1 MTTASY
7 MRMSRLYAPTLRE
20 DPQEADITSLRY
32 LLRAGCIR
40 KTAAGLYSYLPLA
53 WRSLLKIERIV
64 REEMDGIGAQE
75 VQLPILTPAELWHQS
90 GRWDDYGPELMRI
103 CDRHER
109 EFCLGPTHEETFT
122 DLVRNELRSYKQL
135 PVTLY
140 QIQDKFR
147 DEMRPRFGL
156 LRGREFIMKDA
167 YSFHADR
174 ESLQETY
181 DDMRGAY
188 GRVCERCGL
197 DYRAVEADSGQ
208 IGGKVTVEFLAL
220 ADTGEAELVYCDCGY
235 AADVEAAE
243 AKPQITVC
251 HAGEC
256 DKVATPNCGTIAEVA
271 AFFGVPEN
279 ETVKAFAVVDGDG
292 AGWVLFVP
300 GDHEVNEVALD
311 NRFGSWH
318 MMTDEELQSFG
329 LVKGYIGPKG
339 LSPKVVVLADES
351 LREQPRWICGA
362 NEEGYHYMAAEMG
375 TDFPEPAFAAIAAAK
390 EGDLCPV
397 CGKPLHAARGIEVSQ
412 VFQLG
417 TKYSEAMGATF
428 ADENGEEQPFLMGC
442 YGIGVS
448 RTLAAVV
455 EQHNDESGI
464 VWPVSIAPYE
474 VAVIPLSVGDDLLQP
489 LAERVAEELTA
500 LGVEVV
506 LDDRDERAGV
516 KFADND
522 LMGFPY
528 QVVVGKKSAAEGN
541 VELKVRATGERTVVA
556 ADVVAQMLAE
566 AIKAERK

>member
-1 MTTASY
+1 MSTASY

-20 DPQEADITSLRY
+20 DPQEADIVSLRL

-53 WRSLLKIERIV
+53 WRALQKIERVV

-90 GRWDDYGPELMRI
+90 NRWDAYGPELMRI
-103 CDRHER
+103 ADRHDR

-167 YSFHADR
+167 YSFHSSL

-188 GRVCERCGL
+188 GRVCERCGI

-208 IGGKVTVEFLAL
+208 IGGKVTVEFMAL
-220 ADTGEAELVYCDCGY
+220 ADSGEADLVYCDCGY

-243 AKPQITVC
+243 AQCATTVC
-251 HAGEC
+251 GATSC
-256 DKVATPNCGTIAEVA
+256 DKVSTPGCSTIEDLA
-271 AFFGVPEN
+271 AFLKVPEN
-279 ETVKAFAVVDGDG
+279 ETVKAFALVDGDG
-292 AGWVLFVP
+292 AFWVLFVP
-300 GDHEVNEVALD
+300 GDHELNEVALD
-311 NRFGSWH
+311 NRFGAWR
-318 MMTDEELQSFG
+318 MMTDEDLTAAG

-339 LSPKVVVLADES
+339 IGTKVKVLADES
-351 LREQPRWICGA
+351 LRAQKRWISGA
-362 NEEGYHYMAAEMG
+362 NEEGYHYVAAEMG
-375 TDFPEPAFAAIAAAK
+375 VDFPEPEFAFIAAAK
-390 EGDLCPV
+390 AGDYCPE
-397 CGKPLHAARGIEVSQ
+397 CGAVLKSARGIEVSQ

-417 TKYSEAMGATF
+417 TRYSEIMGATY
-428 ADENGEEQPFLMGC
+428 ADENGVEQPFLMGC

-448 RTLAAVV
+448 RSLAAIV
-455 EQHNDESGI
+455 EQHNDEHGI
-464 VWPVSIAPYE
+464 TWPVSVAPYE

-489 LAERVAEELTA
+489 LAERIAKELAER
-500 LGVEVV
+500 GIEVV
-506 LDDRDERAGV
+506 LDDRDERPGV

-528 QVVVGKKSAAEGN
+528 QIVVGKKSAAEGN
-541 VELKVRATGERTVVA
+541 VELKVRATGERSVVA
-556 ADVVAQMLAE
+556 ADAVADMLAE
-566 AIKAERK
+566 VVKTQRA

>member
-1 MTTASY
+1 MTTASF

-20 DPQEADITSLRY
+20 DPQEADIASHRL
-32 LLRAGCIR
+32 LLRAGFIR
-40 KTAAGLYSYLPLA
+40 KTASGLYSYLPLA
-53 WRSLLKIERIV
+53 WRSLRKIEQVV

-75 VQLPILTPAELWHQS
+75 LMLPILTPAELWHQS

-103 CDRHER
+103 DDRHGR

-167 YSFHADR
+167 YSFHDSR
-174 ESLQETY
+174 ESLQQTY

-188 GRVCERCGL
+188 GRVCERCGI
-197 DYRAVEADSGQ
+197 DYRPVEADSGQ
-208 IGGKVTVEFLAL
+208 IGGKVSVEFMAL
-220 ADTGEAELVYCDCGY
+220 AEAGEAELVYCDCGY
-235 AADVEAAE
+235 SADVEAAE
-243 AKPQITVC
+243 ALAQITP
-251 HAGEC
+251 C
-256 DKVATPNCGTIAEVA
+256 DAASCEKVSTPGCATIEDLA
-271 AFFGVPEN
+271 AFLKVPASS
-279 ETVKAFAVVDGDG
+279 TVKALALVDGEG
-292 AGWVLFVP
+292 AFWVLFVP

-311 NRFGSWH
+311 HRFGAWH
-318 MMTDEELQSFG
+318 LMDDDELKVAG

-339 LSPKVVVLADES
+339 ISGKVSVLADEA
-351 LREQPRWICGA
+351 LRAQKRWICGA
-362 NEEGYHYMAAEMG
+362 NDEGYHFVGALMGEDFAE
-375 TDFPEPAFAAIAAAK
+375 PEFAHIAAAK
-390 EGDLCPV
+390 EGDVCPV
-397 CGKPLHAARGIEVSQ
+397 CGKPLHGARGIEVSQ

-417 TKYSEAMGATF
+417 TKYSAAMGATY

-448 RTLAAVV
+448 RMLAAIV
-455 EQHNDESGI
+455 EQRNDEHGI
-464 VWPVSIAPYE
+464 CWPVSVAPYE
-474 VAVIPLSVGDDLLQP
+474 VAVIPLSVGDEVLEP
-489 LAERVAEELTA
+489 LAEKVAAELA
-500 LGVEVV
+500 ELGVEVV
-506 LDDRDERAGV
+506 LDDRDERPGV

-541 VELKVRATGERTVVA
+541 VELKVRATGERSVVA
-556 ADVVAQMLAE
+556 ASEVASLLAE
-566 AIKAERK
+566 SVKAQRA